1 MSTQQ
6 TAPIAERVSRL
17 EGSYERIGDVVQ
29 SLESHRAET
38 RSGFDSVRQEMNERF
53 RSLTT
58 VLMTGVAVLATILVG
73 LVGALVGLYA
83 RTG

>member
-1 MSTQQ
+1 MATQQ
-6 TAPIAERVSRL
+6 TAPITERISRL

-29 SLESHRAET
+29 SLESHRTET
-38 RSGFDSVRQEMNERF
+38 RSGFDAMRQEMNERF

-58 VLMTGVAVLATILVG
+58 VLTTGVAVLATILVG
-73 LVGALVGLYA
+73 LVGAIIGLYA